1 MFVEKA
7 PASPGLFHVLR
18 DYIAQSMQAKKSR
31 SRIRTVV
38 IAGRAWGALMKA
50 TLNIFHR
57 FDPVGRNMRRAIA
70 PTG

>member
-1 MFVEKA
+1 LKK
-7 PASPGLFHVLR
+7 PRHRPGLFHVLR
-18 DYIAQSMQAKKSR
+18 DYIPQSMQAKKSR